1 MLTRKTLTA
10 ITLGLA
16 ISGAAMP
23 SFAQRSHHRGNTGR
37 DAAIHYCS
45 VKASKWSNEQWQTQ
59 QFAVY
64 SDCMVKHG
72 QQP

>member
-1 MLTRKTLTA
+1 MLTRKTFTA
-10 ITLGLA
+10 IALVLA
-16 ISGAAMP
+16 IAGAAMP
-23 SFAQRSHHRGNTGR
+23 SFAQRSHHGGNSGR

-45 VKASKWSNEQWQTQ
+45 VKASKWSNEQWPTQ

-64 SDCMVKHG
+64 SDCMIKRG